1 VAYPHD
7 MNSYSQNP
15 HALAP
20 PWNISRKRWKV
31 QVEDHS
37 ILGKFVI
44 GHLTRNAGKT
54 CYGCPVIPPL
64 WRVTFVKG
72 NLCEGQWRLFP
83 GNLWGTADISDQFCF
98 RIILEKDYLRFL
110 RSILKSGLLQC
121 MMNQW

>member
-72 NLCEGQWRLFP
+72 SEGFSLE
-83 GNLWGTADISDQFCF
+83 ISEEQQTFQISSASESF
-98 RIILEKDYLRFL
+98 
-110 RSILKSGLLQC
+110 
-121 MMNQW
+121 